1 MKKNL
6 TRDEVI
12 GMLSVLPLSDATYEG
27 ALGLL
32 ISLLMLII
40 RDYPGINLEQFTKHF
55 TNIVDYWDEKDSNEF
70 TIAKGFMEK
79 NKIWKNLV
87 YEQVKELAESGCLYW
102 GA

>member
-6 TRDEVI
+6 TRDEVVR
-12 GMLSVLPLSDATYEG
+12 MLSIFPLSDASYEG

-40 RDYPGINLEQFTKHF
+40 REYPDINLEQFTRHF
-55 TNIVDYWDEKDSNEF
+55 TNIVDYWDEKDSNTF
-70 TIAKGFMEK
+70 TIAKGFMED
-79 NKIWKNLV
+79 NKVWNLV
-87 YEQVKELAESGCLYW
+87 REQVEELAESGCLYW

>member
-6 TRDEVI
+6 TREEVI
-12 GMLSVLPLSDATYEG
+12 KMLSIFPLSDASYEG

-40 RDYPGINLEQFTKHF
+40 REYPSINLEQFTKHF
-55 TNIVDYWDEKDSNEF
+55 TNIVDYWDEKDSNTF
-70 TIAKGFMEK
+70 TIAKGFMED
-79 NKIWKNLV
+79 NKVWNLV
-87 YEQVKELAESGCLYW
+87 REQVEELAESGCLYW

>member
-6 TRDEVI
+6 TREEVI
-12 GMLSVLPLSDATYEG
+12 GMLSVLPLSDAIYEC

-32 ISLLMLII
+32 ISLLKLII
-40 RDYPGINLEQFTKHF
+40 RDYPDIDLEQFTKHF

-70 TIAKGFMEK
+70 IISKGFMK
-79 NKIWKNLV
+79 DNKVWNLV
-87 YEQVKELAESGCLYW
+87 CEQVEELAESGCLHW

>member
-12 GMLSVLPLSDATYEG
+12 RMLSIFPLSDASYEG

-40 RDYPGINLEQFTKHF
+40 RDYPDINLEQFTKHF
-55 TNIVDYWDEKDSNEF
+55 TNIVDYWDEKKSNTF
-70 TIAKGFMEK
+70 IIAKGFMED
-79 NKIWKNLV
+79 NKVWNLV
-87 YEQVKELAESGCLYW
+87 REQVEELAESGCLYW

>member
-12 GMLSVLPLSDATYEG
+12 GMLSVLPLSDATYES

-32 ISLLMLII
+32 ITLIKLII
-40 RDYPGINLEQFTKHF
+40 IDYPGINLEQFTKHF
-55 TNIVDYWDEKDSNEF
+55 TNIVDYWDEKESNEF
-70 TIAKGFMEK
+70 IIAKGFMED
-79 NKIWKNLV
+79 NKMWNLV
-87 YEQVKELAESGCLYW
+87 RNKVEELAESGCLYW

>member
-6 TRDEVI
+6 TRDEVV
-12 GMLSVLPLSDATYEG
+12 GMLSVLPLGDATYEG

-40 RDYPGINLEQFTKHF
+40 REYPSINLEQFTKHF
-55 TNIVDYWDEKDSNEF
+55 TNIVDYWDEKDFNEF
-70 TIAKGFMEK
+70 IISKGFMED
-79 NKIWKNLV
+79 NKVWNLV
-87 YEQVKELAESGCLYW
+87 RVQVEELAESGCLYW

>member
-12 GMLSVLPLSDATYEG
+12 GMLSVLPLSDATYEC

-32 ISLLMLII
+32 ISLLMLVI
-40 RDYPGINLEQFTKHF
+40 RNYPDIDLEQFTKHF

-70 TIAKGFMEK
+70 IISKGFMED
-79 NKIWKNLV
+79 NKIWDLV
-87 YEQVKELAESGCLYW
+87 YEQVKELEDSGCLYW